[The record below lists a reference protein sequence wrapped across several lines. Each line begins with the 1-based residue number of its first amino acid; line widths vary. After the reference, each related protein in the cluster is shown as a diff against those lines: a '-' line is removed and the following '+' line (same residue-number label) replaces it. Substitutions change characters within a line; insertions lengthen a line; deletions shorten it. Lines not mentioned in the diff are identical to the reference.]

1 MQDNGFTFVEGHVA
15 CGGNL
20 YSIVLRNVIM
30 NSKNGNV
37 PGKVGIF
44 VADGAAL
51 QFWPLCF

>member
-1 MQDNGFTFVEGHVA
+1 MQDNGFTLVEGHVA